1 MVNNLVVP
9 NELSTDVLWRQ
20 PPLTVAIFSEELRDT
35 RQYVEAVNIQS
46 VYPRKGDGG
55 EGTNVSDGQEDEEL
69 TIMVRE
75 MVLDCADAAVSSS
88 SLSNREGEN
97 T

>member
-9 NELSTDVLWRQ
+9 NELSTDVLWWQ

-88 SLSNREGEN
+88 SLSN
-97 T
+97 